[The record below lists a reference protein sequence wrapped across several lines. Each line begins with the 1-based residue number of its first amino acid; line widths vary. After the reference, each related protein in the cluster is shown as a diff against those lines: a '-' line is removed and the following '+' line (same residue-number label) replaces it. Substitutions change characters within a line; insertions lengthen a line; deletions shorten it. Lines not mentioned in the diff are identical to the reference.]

1 MLHFVACALGTFLG
15 LHFSVVVLIP
25 MSCIGVALFGTFAA
39 LSGQSLSGALVMATT
54 DLFLCQA
61 GYMLGLTARAPL
73 AQILHRLNFNQ
84 SKQV

>member
-39 LSGQSLSGALVMATT
+39 WS
-54 DLFLCQA
+54 
-61 GYMLGLTARAPL
+61 
-73 AQILHRLNFNQ
+73 
-84 SKQV
+84 